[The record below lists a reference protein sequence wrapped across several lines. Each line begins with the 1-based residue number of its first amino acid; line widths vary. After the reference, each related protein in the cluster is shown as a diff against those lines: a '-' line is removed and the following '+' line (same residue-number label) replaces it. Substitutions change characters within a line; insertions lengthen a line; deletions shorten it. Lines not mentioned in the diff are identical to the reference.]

1 MGIEKLNTTAYHPQC
16 NGLTER
22 FNRTLKTMLRKQAAT
37 HGLQW
42 DKYLYGVLW
51 AYRNTPHES
60 TLEKPSFLLFGM
72 DCRQPTEAAFMP
84 PTPTGSLIMC
94 DYRQELVKVLTSARQ
109 CAAKTIQKAQKKY
122 KAQYDRTCTVNEKS
136 PQYRIGQWVLIRH
149 PQEESGPNRK
159 LSRPWYGPF
168 RITSVERTGVTAKRV
183 YGNAV
188 KDPIRVHL
196 QRVTRCPPAFP
207 AGCFWYGDRRNGPGR
222 PPKWIDDF
230 VNANTKIGSD
240 DKCDDHDDQ
249 PGEDHDDQPD
259 EEQDDQ
265 PDEEQDDQ
273 PDEEQDDQPDENHDN
288 QPGEEH
294 DDQPD
299 KDYDEQ
305 PDVKDQRQGKP
316 NYGKRSNGTGQTRPE
331 PKGSKMK
338 QMVPS
343 RTRTRDVRPPT
354 RYRS

>member
-1 MGIEKLNTTAYHPQC
+1 M
-16 NGLTER
+16 
-22 FNRTLKTMLRKQAAT
+22 
-37 HGLQW
+37 
-42 DKYLYGVLW
+42 
-51 AYRNTPHES
+51 
-60 TLEKPSFLLFGM
+60 
-72 DCRQPTEAAFMP
+72 
-84 PTPTGSLIMC
+84 
-94 DYRQELVKVLTSARQ
+94 
-109 CAAKTIQKAQKKY
+109 
-122 KAQYDRTCTVNEKS
+122 NEKS

-249 PGEDHDDQPD
+249 PD

-316 NYGKRSNGTGQTRPE
+316 NYGK
-331 PKGSKMK
+331 
-338 QMVPS
+338 
-343 RTRTRDVRPPT
+343 
-354 RYRS
+354 